1 MEETT
6 FRVKHIVRLWHNCDI
21 TTEGAADSLAS
32 VFRRAATLPI
42 GVPSTICASLL
53 NEIFRLH
60 ALSLDA
66 LLTTEVNDA

>member
-21 TTEGAADSLAS
+21 TTSQASRHLARLVPS
-32 VFRRAATLPI
+32 GSTVYATL
-42 GVPSTICASLL
+42 LD
-53 NEIFRLH
+53 EIFRLH

-66 LLTTEVNDA
+66 LLTTEVNDAL